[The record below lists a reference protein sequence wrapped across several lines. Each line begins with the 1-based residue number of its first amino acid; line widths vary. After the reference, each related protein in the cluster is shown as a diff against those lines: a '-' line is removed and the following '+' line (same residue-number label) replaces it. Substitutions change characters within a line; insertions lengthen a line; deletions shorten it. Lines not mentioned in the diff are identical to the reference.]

1 MKTKYIE
8 KKSRYYRYKCIIIII
23 TINEMKIALSQ
34 EAVKIYVNIYKSNNL

>member
-8 KKSRYYRYKCIIIII
+8 KKSRYYRYKCIIII